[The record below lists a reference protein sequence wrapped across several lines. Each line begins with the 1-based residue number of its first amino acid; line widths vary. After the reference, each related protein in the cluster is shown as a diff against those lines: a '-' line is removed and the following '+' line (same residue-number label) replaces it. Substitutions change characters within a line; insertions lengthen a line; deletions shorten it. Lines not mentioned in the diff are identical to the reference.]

1 MLLRVPET
9 KASISDQRDMS
20 SARPLEVQRQKSDR
34 LAGGKVACAIVFD
47 REFTEEEKRR
57 FFLIPAEEPPEP
69 LDFSFDGRV
78 VRFVAPEE
86 DEPRWRLALEI
97 FLVKT
102 FRQTT
107 EVPKPPGG
115 KRDTRTKLGLRKL
128 HMG

>member
-1 MLLRVPET
+1 
-9 KASISDQRDMS
+9 MS

-57 FFLIPAEEPPEP
+57 FFLIPAAELPGPFE
-69 LDFSFDGRV
+69 FSFDGRV
-78 VRFVAPEE
+78 VRYVSPEE

-107 EVPKPPGG
+107 DAPKPKPGG
-115 KRDTRTKLGLRKL
+115 KRETRAKLGLRKL

>member
-1 MLLRVPET
+1 MP
-9 KASISDQRDMS
+9 AAP
-20 SARPLEVQRQKSDR
+20 SARPHEVQRQKNDR

-47 REFTEEEKRR
+47 REFTDEEKRR
-57 FFLIPAEEPPEP
+57 FFLIEAAEPPSP
-69 LDFSFDGRV
+69 LDFSFEGRV
-78 VRFVAPEE
+78 LRYVAPEE
-86 DEPRWRLALEI
+86 DEPKWRLALEI

-107 EVPKPPGG
+107 EIPKPPGG

>member
-1 MLLRVPET
+1 
-9 KASISDQRDMS
+9 MS
-20 SARPLEVQRQKSDR
+20 SKRPLEVQRQKNDR

-47 REFTEEEKRR
+47 REFTDEEKKR
-57 FFLIPAEEPPEP
+57 FFLISAGEPPEP
-69 LDFSFDGRV
+69 LEFSFDGRV
-78 VRFVAPEE
+78 VRYVSPED
-86 DEPRWRLALEI
+86 DEPKWRLALEI

-107 EVPKPPGG
+107 DVPKPPSG